1 MSESLDMEQD
11 LELEA
16 LLKEHLERSLG
27 GQVGRAR
34 AAFAEELR
42 LGHRRWMWLSAA
54 AAIAA
59 GLAIAWAL
67 VGPRSGPI
75 KAPNDQQD
83 VVQTY
88 PSILGPGPVVQATSW
103 TGFKEDDTVVVV
115 QDRPMRQWKRTV
127 LEEYQYY
134 DRDSDAVVRTRAPR
148 EQVYLIG
155 METD

>member
-16 LLKEHLERSLG
+16 LLKEHLERSLA

-42 LGHRRWMWLSAA
+42 HGHRRWMWLSAA

-67 VGPRSGPI
+67 VGHRSDAI
-75 KAPNDQQD
+75 KAP
-83 VVQTY
+83 TETPELAY
-88 PSILGPGPVVQATSW
+88 PTSILGPRPVVQATSW

-115 QDRPMRQWKRTV
+115 QDQPMRQWKRTV

-148 EQVYLIG
+148 EQ
-155 METD
+155 